1 MTLLAS
7 FLILLYCI
15 GHSYWNFLVKKSDNP
30 QIMLVLIAMGSWILF
45 FPLALIYLFMNPI
58 SIESWLFIIINSI
71 LQIFYY
77 AFLGKAYK
85 LADMS
90 IVYPLARGSAVF
102 FIPLW
107 GILFFNESISS
118 TAMFG
123 IFLVFIGLIFISVIP
138 IINKDLLITR
148 NLIIGIILSVLVGLN
163 ISFYTI
169 VDKKAVSSIN
179 PFIYPILITIGGS
192 LGAIMFT
199 GSKNKIA
206 DLKLQFQNNYKT
218 VIIGSTIMYF
228 AYSVML
234 YALNISKMSYAATTR
249 ELTIM
254 VGIIWSYFFLKE
266 KITLTRFLAILV
278 IFSGA
283 IIISFSN

>member
-45 FPLALIYLFMNPI
+45 FPIALIYLFLNPI
-58 SIESWLFIIINSI
+58 SIQSWIFILINAV
-71 LQIFYY
+71 LQVFYY

-85 LADMS
+85 LADLS

-107 GILFFNESISS
+107 GILFLNESISS
-118 TAMFG
+118 TALFG
-123 IFLVFIGLIFISVIP
+123 IFMVFIGLLFISIIP

-148 NLIIGIILSVLVGLN
+148 NLIIGIILSILVGLN

-169 VDKKAVSSIN
+169 VDKKAVSAVN

-199 GSKNKIA
+199 GSKNKIV
-206 DLKLQFQNNYKT
+206 DLRLHFQKNYST
-218 VIIGSTIMYF
+218 VIVGSTVMYF

-234 YALNISKMSYAATTR
+234 YALNISKMSYAATAR
-249 ELTIM
+249 ELTII

-266 KITLTRFLAILV
+266 KITFTRFLSIV
-278 IFSGA
+278 IIFCGA
-283 IIISFSN
+283 VIISFSK

>member
-7 FLILLYCI
+7 FLILLYCL
-15 GHSYWNFLVKKSDNP
+15 GHSYWNFLVKKSNNP

-45 FPLALIYLFMNPI
+45 FPIALVYLFRNPI
-58 SIESWLFIIINSI
+58 SFESWLFILINSI

-85 LADMS
+85 LADLS

-107 GILFFNESISS
+107 GILFFNESISTS
-118 TAMFG
+118 AMFG
-123 IFLVFIGLIFISVIP
+123 IFLVFIGLIFISIIP

-179 PFIYPILITIGGS
+179 PFIYPILITVGGS

-199 GSKNKIA
+199 GSKNKIM
-206 DLKLQFQNNYKT
+206 DLKLQFQNNFKT
-218 VIIGSTIMYF
+218 VIIGSTVMYL

-249 ELTIM
+249 ELTII
-254 VGIIWSYFFLKE
+254 VGIIWSYFFLRE
-266 KITLTRFLAILV
+266 EITRTRFLSIII
-278 IFSGA
+278 IFVGA
-283 IIISFSN
+283 IIISFSK

>member
-45 FPLALIYLFMNPI
+45 FPVALIYLFTNSI
-58 SIESWLFIIINSI
+58 SIQSWIFILINAV
-71 LQIFYY
+71 LQVFYY

-85 LADMS
+85 LADLS

-107 GILFFNESISS
+107 GVLFLNESISS
-118 TAMFG
+118 TALFG
-123 IFLVFIGLIFISVIP
+123 IFLVFIGLLFISIIP

-169 VDKKAVSSIN
+169 VDKKAVSEVN

-199 GSKNKIA
+199 GSKNKIM
-206 DLKLQFQNNYKT
+206 DLKLHLQKNYST
-218 VIIGSTIMYF
+218 VIFGSIVMYL

-234 YALNISKMSYAATTR
+234 YALNISKMSYAATSR
-249 ELTIM
+249 ELTII

-266 KITLTRFLAILV
+266 KISITRFLSIVL
-278 IFSGA
+278 IFFGA
-283 IIISFSN
+283 VIISFSK